1 MYRIRKDGDRYFY
14 EEKIKTMVDEFG
26 NEEKAKVNVTTD
38 NEWSPRCRFELI
50 PRETHDFHE
59 MLLFHQTGP
68 ESPFT
73 HDRLCTMAKPWGRIT
88 LSGNKLTKSTYLGD
102 NKIRK
107 ETKELLGGEENVV
120 NELEQQFG
128 IRKESCLYPEG
139 SMYCGSDQ
147 SKKTSI

>member
-1 MYRIRKDGDRYFY
+1 
-14 EEKIKTMVDEFG
+14 MVEEFG

-59 MLLFHQTGP
+59 MLLFHQTDP

-107 ETKELLGGEENVV
+107 ETKELGGEENVV

>member
-14 EEKIKTMVDEFG
+14 EEKIKTMVEEFG

-59 MLLFHQTGP
+59 MLLFHQTNP

-88 LSGNKLTKSTYLGD
+88 LSGNNLTKSTYLGD

-107 ETKELLGGEENVV
+107 ETKELGGEENVV

>member
-1 MYRIRKDGDRYFY
+1 
-14 EEKIKTMVDEFG
+14 
-26 NEEKAKVNVTTD
+26 
-38 NEWSPRCRFELI
+38 
-50 PRETHDFHE
+50 
-59 MLLFHQTGP
+59 
-68 ESPFT
+68 
-73 HDRLCTMAKPWGRIT
+73 MAKPWGRIT

-107 ETKELLGGEENVV
+107 ETKELGAEENVV